1 MKNILDYLE
10 RTTVCNAWK
19 TAVDDGNICMTWLEL
34 QEMSKSIGTALC
46 KRTGR
51 QKPVVILAEKSAVTL
66 AAMFGVVYAGC
77 FYVMVDPKQ
86 PIERLCEIFHTL
98 LPEIIIIPAENE
110 ALLEQTGYGECKCLL
125 KDIMK
130 EQIDER
136 QLLAVRKACTADDLL
151 YGIFTSGSTG
161 VPKGIVVSH
170 KSVINFITHFIH
182 TFQFAETDVI
192 GNQAPFD
199 FDVSVKDI
207 YTCLMTGATL
217 VIIPT
222 KLFSVPPVL
231 LDYLCNKHVNTLI
244 WAVSALTLISALHG
258 LKYRIPIEVKRVMF
272 SGEVM
277 PVKQLR
283 QWQLALPEAEFVNLY
298 GPSEITCNCTYYRV
312 KRIFEDDEI
321 LLLCGQHHLAAPE
334 HAAAPH
340 DQKQIIIRAGIEFPD
355 GALLKKITL
364 DCIVHQK
371 NLRETVM
378 CDSLLYTTEKYNCYN
393 CIIHQFVIV
402 FNHFLDMY

>member
-1 MKNILDYLE
+1 
-10 RTTVCNAWK
+10 
-19 TAVDDGNICMTWLEL
+19 
-34 QEMSKSIGTALC
+34 
-46 KRTGR
+46 
-51 QKPVVILAEKSAVTL
+51 
-66 AAMFGVVYAGC
+66 
-77 FYVMVDPKQ
+77 MVDPKQ

-244 WAVSALTLISALHG
+244 WAVS
-258 LKYRIPIEVKRVMF
+258 R
-272 SGEVM
+272 
-277 PVKQLR
+277 LR
-283 QWQLALPEAEFVNLY
+283 SFQH
-298 GPSEITCNCTYYRV
+298 CT
-312 KRIFEDDEI
+312 D
-321 LLLCGQHHLAAPE
+321 
-334 HAAAPH
+334 
-340 DQKQIIIRAGIEFPD
+340 
-355 GALLKKITL
+355 
-364 DCIVHQK
+364 
-371 NLRETVM
+371 
-378 CDSLLYTTEKYNCYN
+378 
-393 CIIHQFVIV
+393 
-402 FNHFLDMY
+402 

>member
-231 LDYLCNKHVNTLI
+231 LDLSLI
-244 WAVSALTLISALHG
+244 HI
-258 LKYRIPIEVKRVMF
+258 
-272 SGEVM
+272 
-277 PVKQLR
+277 
-283 QWQLALPEAEFVNLY
+283 
-298 GPSEITCNCTYYRV
+298 
-312 KRIFEDDEI
+312 
-321 LLLCGQHHLAAPE
+321 
-334 HAAAPH
+334 
-340 DQKQIIIRAGIEFPD
+340 
-355 GALLKKITL
+355 
-364 DCIVHQK
+364 
-371 NLRETVM
+371 
-378 CDSLLYTTEKYNCYN
+378 
-393 CIIHQFVIV
+393 
-402 FNHFLDMY
+402 